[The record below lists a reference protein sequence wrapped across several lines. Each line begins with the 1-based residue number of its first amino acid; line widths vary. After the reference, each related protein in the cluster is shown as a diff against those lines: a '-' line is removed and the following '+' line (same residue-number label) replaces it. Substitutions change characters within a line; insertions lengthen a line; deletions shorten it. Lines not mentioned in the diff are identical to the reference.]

1 MKRSWYASPYALW
14 MLLFAVVPLLF
25 VCWYAFTTPEG
36 AFTLT
41 NFQEFAKPR
50 YAAVILRSL
59 KHALYCTVLC
69 LVIGYPTAYF
79 LAGRGF
85 NHTQSL
91 VVLILL
97 PMWMN
102 LLLRTYA
109 MMTLL
114 DDNGVLN
121 AALQAIGLP
130 KVKVIGTEGAV
141 VMGLVY
147 NYLPF
152 MVLPIYT
159 VLKKMDYSVIEA
171 AEDLGCN
178 PLRVVTRVVIPMSL
192 PGIVSGITMVFMPAV
207 TSFAISTLLSNGK
220 LRLAGDLIDYI
231 FNQSSNPNRWNIG
244 SSFSLMMLVLILI
257 SIGFLRKVDPD
268 NEGGGLW

>member
-1 MKRSWYASPYALW
+1 MKRSWYATPYALW

-36 AFTLT
+36 AFTLA
-41 NFQEFAKPR
+41 NFQEFSKPR
-50 YAAVILRSL
+50 YVAIILRSL
-59 KHALYCTVLC
+59 KLALYCTALC
-69 LVIGYPTAYF
+69 LLIGYPTAYF
-79 LAGRGF
+79 LAGRGLS
-85 NHTQSL
+85 HSQSL

-121 AALQAIGLP
+121 AALQALSLGKIR
-130 KVKVIGTEGAV
+130 VIGTEGAV
-141 VMGLVY
+141 LMGLVY

-171 AEDLGCN
+171 AQDLGCN
-178 PLRVVTRVVIPMSL
+178 PVRVITRVVIPMSL
-192 PGIVSGITMVFMPAV
+192 PGIVSGVTMVFMPAV

-268 NEGGGLW
+268 SEGGGMW

>member
-14 MLLFAVVPLLF
+14 MVLFTLVPLLF
-25 VCWYAFTTPEG
+25 VCYYAFTDASG
-36 AFTLT
+36 AFTT
-41 NFQEFAKPR
+41 VNFSKIAQPM
-50 YAAVILRSL
+50 YLLVLWDSLRL
-59 KHALYCTVLC
+59 ALYCTVLC
-69 LVIGYPTAYF
+69 LLIGYPTAYF
-79 LAGRGF
+79 LANRNF
-85 NHTQSL
+85 THAQSV
-91 VVLILL
+91 VVLILV

-102 LLLRTYA
+102 FLLRTYA
-109 MMTLL
+109 MMTIME
-114 DDNGVLN
+114 DNGVLN
-121 AALQAIGLP
+121 TLLRSLGMRGLHM
-130 KVKVIGTEGAV
+130 IGTEGAV
-141 VMGLVY
+141 LVGMVY

-178 PLRVVTRVVIPMSL
+178 PLRVMTRVVIPMSV
-192 PGIVSGITMVFMPAV
+192 PGIVSGVTMVFMPAV
-207 TSFAISTLLSNGK
+207 TSFAISTLLSHGK

-268 NEGGGLW
+268 SEGGGMW

>member
-1 MKRSWYASPYALW
+1 MKRSWYATPYALW
-14 MLLFAVVPLLF
+14 MVLFAVVPLVF

-36 AFTLT
+36 AFTLQ

-50 YAAVILRSL
+50 YAAIIIRSL
-59 KHALYCTVLC
+59 KHALYCTFLC
-69 LVIGYPTAYF
+69 LLIGYPTAYF

-85 NHTQSL
+85 SRTQSL

-121 AALQAIGLP
+121 AALSAIGLP
-130 KVKVIGTEGAV
+130 KIKVIGTEGAV

-268 NEGGGLW
+268 NEGGGMW